1 MRDLGYFEG
10 WIMGW
15 GGEVRGI
22 TLAVGGGGG
31 EGGGLQSA

>member
-1 MRDLGYFEG
+1 MRDLGYFDG

-22 TLAVGGGGG
+22 TLAVGGTAICLK
-31 EGGGLQSA
+31 EKE